1 MKGIKGVVGGAVLLA
16 ILFLFVSCEGIFQQK
31 RPEDRLLARVHDRT
45 LYISEMEGMFPE
57 GIPPGDSTLIVQ
69 AYVNRWVRE
78 ALLLYE
84 AERNLP
90 KDLNIDKLVRDYRA
104 SLIRNSYEQVVVE
117 QLLDSTITKEELTD
131 FYEKN
136 KEQYQLERPILR
148 CFFVKLPIPVPKTD
162 SLIRFWSAPRG
173 KNLQKLKT
181 YCDRFAVAQ
190 RLSDSTWYT
199 VDEIAGELPK
209 NTLTADNVSSKRE
222 FRQTDGQYVYYFRL
236 LELKNRKEI
245 APLGYIEEQARKFIL
260 HSRKIKV
267 LEQKREDLFE
277 LGLRKNDVKIYY

>member
-1 MKGIKGVVGGAVLLA
+1 LKGIKRVVGGAVLLA
-16 ILFLFVSCEGIFQQK
+16 ILFFVVSCEGIFQQK

-117 QLLDSTITKEELTD
+117 QLLDSTITKGELTD

-148 CFFVKLPIPVPKTD
+148 CFFLKLPIPVPKTD

>member
-1 MKGIKGVVGGAVLLA
+1 LKGIKRIVSGAVLLV
-16 ILFLFVSCEGIFQQK
+16 ILFLLTRCEGLFQQK
-31 RPEDRLLARVHDRT
+31 TPHDRLLARVHDRT

-190 RLSDSTWYT
+190 RLRDSTWYT

>member
-1 MKGIKGVVGGAVLLA
+1 MKGIKRIEWYL
-16 ILFLFVSCEGIFQQK
+16 LFLALIAFVGCENLSSK
-31 RPEDRLLARVHDRT
+31 TPKDRLLARVHDRT

-57 GIPPGDSTLIVQ
+57 GIPQGDSSLIVQ

-84 AERNLP
+84 AERHLP

-117 QLLDSTITKEELTD
+117 QLLDSTITKGELQE

-148 CFFVKLPIPVPKTD
+148 CFFIKLPIPVPKTD

-173 KNLQKLKT
+173 KNFQKLKQ
-181 YCDRFAVAQ
+181 YCNRFAVAQ
-190 RLSDSTWYT
+190 RLRDSTWYT
-199 VDEIAGELPK
+199 VDDIAAVLPK
-209 NTLTADNVSSKRE
+209 STLTADNVSSKRE

-277 LGLRKNDVKIYY
+277 LGLRKNDVKLY

>member
-1 MKGIKGVVGGAVLLA
+1 
-16 ILFLFVSCEGIFQQK
+16 
-31 RPEDRLLARVHDRT
+31 
-45 LYISEMEGMFPE
+45 MEGMFPE

>member
-1 MKGIKGVVGGAVLLA
+1 MKGIKRVVGGAVLLA
-16 ILFLFVSCEGIFQQK
+16 ILFFVVSCEGIFQQK

-117 QLLDSTITKEELTD
+117 QLLDSTITKGELTD

-148 CFFVKLPIPVPKTD
+148 CFFLKLPIPVPKTD